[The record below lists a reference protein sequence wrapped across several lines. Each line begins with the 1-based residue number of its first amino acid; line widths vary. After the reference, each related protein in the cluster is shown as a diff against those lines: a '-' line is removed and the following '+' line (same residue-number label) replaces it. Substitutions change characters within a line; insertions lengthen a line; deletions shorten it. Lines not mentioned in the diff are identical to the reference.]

1 MSKKNKDLRT
11 SPVTA
16 LPGVVYD
23 GIAGV
28 VNSAVRMSP
37 ISFTDNR
44 KNGEGVKKFAAPKS
58 GFGSFAIPK
67 VEKQTGGKR
76 KTRRRRKSRRK
87 KKTRRKR
94 KTRRRRK
101 SRRKRKTRRRRK

>member
-11 SPVTA
+11 SPITA

-44 KNGEGVKKFAAPKS
+44 KDGDGIKKFAAPKD
-58 GFGSFAIPK
+58 GFGSFKIPK
-67 VEKQTGGKR
+67 VKKGGRRRKR
-76 KTRRRRKSRRK
+76 KTRRKRKS
-87 KKTRRKR
+87 RRKR

-101 SRRKRKTRRRRK
+101 SRRKRKTRRKRK

>member
-11 SPVTA
+11 SPITA

-44 KNGEGVKKFAAPKS
+44 KDGEGVKKFAAPKS

-67 VEKQTGGKR
+67 VKKQSGGKR

-87 KKTRRKR
+87 KKTRR
-94 KTRRRRK
+94 RRK
-101 SRRKRKTRRRRK
+101 KRKRKTRRRRKK

>member
-11 SPVTA
+11 SPITA

-28 VNSAVRMSP
+28 VNGAVRMSP

-44 KNGEGVKKFAAPKS
+44 KDGEGLKKFAPPKS
-58 GFGSFAIPK
+58 GVHFGTPLVNLK
-67 VEKQTGGKR
+67 KQSGGKRRKR
-76 KTRRRRKSRRK
+76 KTRRKRKSRR
-87 KKTRRKR
+87 RR

>member
-11 SPVTA
+11 SPITA

-28 VNSAVRMSP
+28 VNGAVRMSP

-44 KNGEGVKKFAAPKS
+44 KDGEGVKKFAAPKS

-67 VEKQTGGKR
+67 VKKQSGGKRRKR
-76 KTRRRRKSRRK
+76 KTRRKRKSRR
-87 KKTRRKR
+87 RR